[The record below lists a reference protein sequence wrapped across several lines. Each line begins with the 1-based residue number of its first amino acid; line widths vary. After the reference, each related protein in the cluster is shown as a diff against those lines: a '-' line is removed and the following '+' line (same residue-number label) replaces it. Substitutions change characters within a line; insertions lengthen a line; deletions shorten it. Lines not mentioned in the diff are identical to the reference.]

1 MKIRMML
8 MTFISASCL
17 SAMSTKDAPP
27 SDYGVPTNSVVAT
40 PVGYEKRITL
50 DTGETVRM
58 YPDKLSPE
66 EYAKC
71 RAALFCILSPD
82 TLRGKY
88 FVCCNWFLQ
97 NDDPIKYGR
106 RRNTYGILTD
116 DAKKEAVGFDLGS
129 SYGDSRDSDSRQQHY
144 VRVLRSEKDRRELY
158 SFLLKAKDNSLR
170 REPQAGHGGLTL
182 MMPPYLRT
190 AHEGL

>member
-1 MKIRMML
+1 MKSRNEIRKAATAVSSNPARRRTQMKIRMML

-40 PVGYEKRITL
+40 PVGYEKRMTL

-71 RAALFCILSPD
+71 RVALFASLARIHYAVSILFAA
-82 TLRGKY
+82 T
-88 FVCCNWFLQ
+88 
-97 NDDPIKYGR
+97 
-106 RRNTYGILTD
+106 
-116 DAKKEAVGFDLGS
+116 GS
-129 SYGDSRDSDSRQQHY
+129 S
-144 VRVLRSEKDRRELY
+144 KTMT
-158 SFLLKAKDNSLR
+158 LLNTG
-170 REPQAGHGGLTL
+170 AGAIL
-182 MMPPYLRT
+182 MAY
-190 AHEGL
+190 

>member
-1 MKIRMML
+1 
-8 MTFISASCL
+8 
-17 SAMSTKDAPP
+17 MSTKDAPP

-40 PVGYEKRITL
+40 PVGYEKRMTL

-88 FVCCNWFLQ
+88 FLYNCSCPLPHVLYTNAIIYNRKALLVPR
-97 NDDPIKYGR
+97 DRPLGGR
-106 RRNTYGILTD
+106 I
-116 DAKKEAVGFDLGS
+116 
-129 SYGDSRDSDSRQQHY
+129 
-144 VRVLRSEKDRRELY
+144 
-158 SFLLKAKDNSLR
+158 
-170 REPQAGHGGLTL
+170 
-182 MMPPYLRT
+182 
-190 AHEGL
+190 